1 MGGLAS
7 LIVYTV
13 LIGILE
19 LQFGFTVGQL
29 LRDVIQ
35 LLTGNR

>member
-7 LIVYTV
+7 LIFYTV

-19 LQFGFTVGQL
+19 LLFDFTVGQL
-29 LRDVIQ
+29 LLDVIG
-35 LLTGNR
+35 LLTGGR